1 MWKTLPEGVHVI
13 NISVADSITEE
24 NAKELISLV
33 TQQLDT
39 PQYRPE
45 GFNDID
51 TSGMFTTYSRKG
63 IEIMVYFHGPQK
75 PDTKKFNTILQT
87 IVKNNP
93 KLQRLL
99 NCKGPDPITARILL
113 ANCLGI
119 TSNVMKAS
127 VSSTSIHASNP
138 TFLAKPHLRN
148 KITLDNPLITSDKCY
163 MTISYQKGT
172 TIPSS
177 FIAPTIFGPDKT
189 MTVENLLEFSKE
201 LARIPPPNYKT
212 ALCTHFASKNA
223 TTARFATSPILSMN
237 KLKMQIP
244 PPVHALIKRKCAPNC
259 RLVHS
264 EKIAISLTSKKRL

>member
-87 IVKNNP
+87 IV
-93 KLQRLL
+93 
-99 NCKGPDPITARILL
+99 
-113 ANCLGI
+113 
-119 TSNVMKAS
+119 
-127 VSSTSIHASNP
+127 
-138 TFLAKPHLRN
+138 
-148 KITLDNPLITSDKCY
+148 
-163 MTISYQKGT
+163 
-172 TIPSS
+172 
-177 FIAPTIFGPDKT
+177 
-189 MTVENLLEFSKE
+189 
-201 LARIPPPNYKT
+201 
-212 ALCTHFASKNA
+212 
-223 TTARFATSPILSMN
+223 
-237 KLKMQIP
+237 
-244 PPVHALIKRKCAPNC
+244 
-259 RLVHS
+259 
-264 EKIAISLTSKKRL
+264 